1 MTLQDLRNRNLIIFE
16 CISGSN
22 AYGTNT
28 PTSDTDIRGVFVL
41 PQDDLYGLTS
51 VAQIADDR
59 NDIVFYELGRFVD
72 LLTKNNPNILELL
85 CTPADCV
92 LHRNP
97 LIDRLTT
104 ALFLSKL
111 CRDTFAG
118 YAISQIKK
126 ARGLNKKIVNPMP
139 RERKSLL
146 HFCHVLIGQG
156 SQPAPDWLEKRGWR
170 QEDCGL
176 VNVTH
181 ARDIYALFYDLNG
194 ADESK
199 RLGFSGIIQGDESNA
214 VSVSSVPPGMEPV
227 AHLYVNHD
235 GYSSYCKDYREYWEW
250 VENRNDARYQNPA
263 AADRLE
269 HGKNYDAKNMMHT
282 FRLLDMA
289 AEILSRG
296 EVIVRR
302 PNREELLQIRAGNFD
317 YDELIARAEAQ
328 ILEIDE
334 LAANSTLPKRPNVKQ
349 ANEVLIE
356 MRRAWYAQTKTPA

>member
-1 MTLQDLRNRNLIIFE
+1 MTIQDLRDRNLIIFE

-28 PTSDTDIRGVFVL
+28 PMSDTDIRGVFVL

-51 VAQIADDR
+51 VEQVADDR

-97 LIDRLTT
+97 LMDRLTT
-104 ALFLSKL
+104 ELFLSKL

-139 RERKSLL
+139 RDRKSLL
-146 HFCHVLIGQG
+146 HFCHVLIGPG

-176 VNVTH
+176 VNVAH
-181 ARDIYALFYDLNG
+181 ARDIYALFYDPNG
-194 ADESK
+194 ANGNG
-199 RLGFSGIIQGDESNA
+199 LGFSGIIQGDESNA
-214 VSVSSVPPGMEPV
+214 VSVSSVPVGLEPV

-250 VENRNDARYQNPA
+250 VEKRNDARYQNTM
-263 AADRLE
+263 D

-302 PNREELLQIRAGNFD
+302 PNRAELLQIRAGNFD

-328 ILEIDE
+328 ILDID
-334 LAANSTLPKRPNVKQ
+334 AITGNSRLPDRPDVKQ
-349 ANEVLIE
+349 ANQVLIE
-356 MRRAWYAQTKTPA
+356 MRREWYGQTKTPA